1 MAEQRPLHEP
11 FHEAERQAEADRLGM
26 LVFLGSEAMLFGGI
40 FAAALALR
48 LLHPQ
53 GFVAASSHMKLW
65 HGTLNT
71 AVLLTSS
78 LLAAMAVE
86 AARGGRSRWAGRAL
100 WGAVAL
106 GLVFLGIKGHEYWLE
121 YQEGVIPGL
130 APSGLRSAFEQLFMN
145 LYFAATGLH
154 ALHLIAGMVLLAV
167 AALHRRAREDRQAVL
182 IGNVALYWHLVDLV
196 WVFLYPTLYLAGAG
210 Q

>member
-1 MAEQRPLHEP
+1 MAEQRALHEP
-11 FHEAERQAEADRLGM
+11 FHEAERQEEADRLGM

-40 FAAALALR
+40 FAVAMALR

-53 GFVAASSHMKLW
+53 DYIAASSQMKLW

-78 LLAAMAVE
+78 LMAALAVE
-86 AARGGRSRWAGRAL
+86 AARGGSPRWAGRAL
-100 WGAVAL
+100 WSAVAL
-106 GLVFLGIKGHEYWLE
+106 GLLFLGIKGHEYWLE
-121 YQEGVIPGL
+121 YREGAIPGL
-130 APSGLRSAFEQLFMN
+130 ANAHVGSAFEQLFMN
-145 LYFAATGLH
+145 LYCAATGLH
-154 ALHLIAGMVLLAV
+154 ALHLIGGMVLLAI
-167 AALHRRAREDRQAVL
+167 AALKRSAREDRQAVL

>member
-1 MAEQRPLHEP
+1 MGDRPLHEP
-11 FHEAERQAEADRLGM
+11 FHQAERQEEADRLGM

-40 FAAALALR
+40 FAVAMALR
-48 LLHPQ
+48 LLHP
-53 GFVAASSHMKLW
+53 GEYVTASSQMKLW

-78 LLAAMAVE
+78 LLAALAVE
-86 AARGGRSRWAGRAL
+86 AARGGQPRSAGRAL

-130 APSGLRSAFEQLFMN
+130 SNARFGSAFEQLFMN

-154 ALHLIAGMVLLAV
+154 ALHLIGGMVLLAI
-167 AALHRRAREDRQAVL
+167 AASKRSAREDRQAVL

-210 Q
+210 R